1 VVVMAIFQG
10 QPISETSSNI
20 YVIIAEDIRH
30 FGTTALPQSL
40 GFLPLGSDAG
50 LFSSPFCGIHGLRVS
65 FGEFSAESSFLK
77 ENGDMAWTLLLVAG
91 FFEIVWATLLK
102 FTDGFTRVWPSIG
115 TVVAMGISMVCLAF
129 ALRAIPMGTAYAVWT
144 GIGAVGTVILGIVL
158 FDEPKNAV
166 RLVCLAM
173 IIAGIAGLKLSS
185 TS

>member
-1 VVVMAIFQG
+1 MLLV
-10 QPISETSSNI
+10 
-20 YVIIAEDIRH
+20 
-30 FGTTALPQSL
+30 L
-40 GFLPLGSDAG
+40 GVDGRRER
-50 LFSSPFCGIHGLRVS
+50 I
-65 FGEFSAESSFLK
+65 
-77 ENGDMAWTLLLVAG
+77 DMAWMLLLVAG

-102 FTDGFTRVWPSIG
+102 FTDGFTKVWPSIG

-185 TS
+185 AS